1 MSAGRAAHTRIRRHS
16 RRIPCFLRDELYL
29 TGEKPT
35 GERCD
40 QQTGGHSGVEEELV
54 NEGSI
59 ELDRRPGRI
68 EVSPSAIAMAAS
80 RVVLEC
86 YGVVGIANSKLKHGK
101 AVLLDDGNYQR
112 GIVVSVKGD
121 GVVVDVYVV
130 IEYGTRISEVA
141 HNVMNAV
148 RDALQ
153 RMLGS
158 GSIRVNVNVQGLR
171 ISG

>member
-1 MSAGRAAHTRIRRHS
+1 M
-16 RRIPCFLRDELYL
+16 
-29 TGEKPT
+29 
-35 GERCD
+35 
-40 QQTGGHSGVEEELV
+40 

>member
-1 MSAGRAAHTRIRRHS
+1 
-16 RRIPCFLRDELYL
+16 
-29 TGEKPT
+29 
-35 GERCD
+35 
-40 QQTGGHSGVEEELV
+40 VEEELV

-101 AVLLDDGNYQR
+101 AVLLDDANYHR

-148 RDALQ
+148 RDALR

-158 GSIRVNVNVQGLR
+158 GSVRVNVNVQGLR